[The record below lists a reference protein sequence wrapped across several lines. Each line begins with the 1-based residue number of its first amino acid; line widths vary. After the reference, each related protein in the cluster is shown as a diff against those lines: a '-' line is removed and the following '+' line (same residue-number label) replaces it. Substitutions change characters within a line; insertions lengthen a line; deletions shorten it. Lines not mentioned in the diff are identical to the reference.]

1 MPMSQLMPHQLMSA
15 RIAIY
20 MDLTANVS
28 NSKFKILTKS
38 IMKLN
43 SVKQHVEERKNNSTL
58 PLKECNSDNNT
69 NQKRKP
75 NFAETS
81 KCMENANS
89 VTTAHM
95 LTENTSSKRKPTF
108 QATS

>member
-1 MPMSQLMPHQLMSA
+1 MGA

-20 MDLTANVS
+20 QDMTVNAS
-28 NSKFKILTKS
+28 NLKFKILTKS

-43 SVKQHVEERKNNSTL
+43 SAKQHVAERKRFSTL
-58 PLKECNSDNNT
+58 LLKECNSDNNT
-69 NQKRKP
+69 NQRKKL
-75 NFAETS
+75 NSAETS

-89 VTTAHM
+89 ETTAHM
-95 LTENTSSKRKPTF
+95 LTENTNSKRRPTC